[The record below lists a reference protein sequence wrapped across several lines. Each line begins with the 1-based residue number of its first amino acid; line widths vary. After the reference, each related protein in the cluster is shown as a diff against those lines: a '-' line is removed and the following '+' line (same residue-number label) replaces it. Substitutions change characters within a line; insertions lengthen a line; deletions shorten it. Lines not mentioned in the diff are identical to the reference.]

1 MTVWQDD
8 PEVTPGG
15 QSYKQLLTHGT
26 IIQEKT
32 FQGKPNTGKMLK
44 FLFFV
49 CLWTIV
55 CHGVPQLN
63 MEAAKTFNI
72 FSGDSTT
79 ENPEETTSMGPEET
93 TTMEPEETTTMGT
106 EETTTE
112 EPEDDDDDDDE
123 DEDD

>member
-1 MTVWQDD
+1 M
-8 PEVTPGG
+8 G
-15 QSYKQLLTHGT
+15 
-26 IIQEKT
+26 IQEKT

-79 ENPEETTSMGPEET
+79 ENPEETTTMGPVE
-93 TTMEPEETTTMGT
+93 MTTMGP

-123 DEDD
+123 DDDDDNEDNNLSIF